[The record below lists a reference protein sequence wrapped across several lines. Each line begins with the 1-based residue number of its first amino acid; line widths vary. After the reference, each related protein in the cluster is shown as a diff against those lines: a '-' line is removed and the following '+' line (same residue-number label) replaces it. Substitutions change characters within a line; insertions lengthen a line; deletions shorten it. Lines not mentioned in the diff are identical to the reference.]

1 MKRKINDVSKCV
13 LCKIPV
19 IQRFWMI
26 KNKFSHNTT
35 TKTSKCE
42 TGRKGEGDEG
52 REVVN
57 G

>member
-1 MKRKINDVSKCV
+1 
-13 LCKIPV
+13 
-19 IQRFWMI
+19 MI

-52 REVVN
+52 REGVN